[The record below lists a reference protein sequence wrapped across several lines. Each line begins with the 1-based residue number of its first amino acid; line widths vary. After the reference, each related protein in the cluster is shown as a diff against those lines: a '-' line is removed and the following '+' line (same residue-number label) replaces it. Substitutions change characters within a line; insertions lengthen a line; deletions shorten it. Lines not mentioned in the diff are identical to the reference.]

1 MSGSIFLVGLMGAGK
16 TTIGRALA
24 KKLNKRFID
33 SDHEIEARTGASIP
47 VIFEIEGE
55 ESFRRREA
63 EVIRELSALPDIV
76 LATGGGA
83 VLRAE
88 NRQHLSQRGTVVYL
102 RASINQI
109 LQRTGRDKNRPLL
122 QIADPRRKLEELS
135 RQREPLYREV
145 ADFVVETNR
154 PNVQF
159 LVQTIMSHLE
169 LSPKQIDAPVG
180 QQSTAMPVGNMH
192 AASDVTA
199 PSTMLVT
206 ETIRTTRTT
215 SSTIIDPVT
224 GDTIASSNS
233 TFTSVDIHFD
243 AQPNRRDMDT
253 SSIASSNQSDNDQ
266 ARGTSAGETI
276 RLEVDLGERSYP
288 ILIGRGLLDDASVL
302 PSYVDGK
309 RAAIVTNDK
318 VGPLYLARVSAALRA
333 AGKQVT
339 EIVLPDGEEH
349 KNWASLMKI
358 FDVLLA
364 EKCDRKTT
372 LIALGGGVI
381 GDLTGFAAASY
392 MRGVP
397 FVQVPTTLLSQVDSS
412 VGGKTGINHP
422 LGKNMIGAFYQP
434 QAVIADTATLHTL
447 PPRELAAG
455 IAEVIKHGAIID
467 APFFDWI
474 ETNVAR
480 LVARDDAALAY
491 AIQRSC
497 EIKAEVVR
505 QDEREG
511 GLRAILNFGHTF
523 GHAIENGLGY
533 GQWLH
538 GEAVGCGMVMAAD
551 MSHRLGYIDAASRDR
566 VRAVTL
572 AAGLPVTAPD
582 LGTARWLELM
592 QVDKKNEGGQIKFIL
607 IRPLGAPLITHAP
620 QEVLLQTLAACT
632 GD

>member
-1 MSGSIFLVGLMGAGK
+1 MTGSIFLVGLMGAGK

-24 KKLNKRFID
+24 KKLNKRFVD
-33 SDHEIEARTGASIP
+33 SDHEIEARTGATIP

-55 ESFRRREA
+55 ENFRRREA
-63 EVIRELSALPDIV
+63 EVIRELAAQPDIV

-83 VLRAE
+83 ILRAE
-88 NRQHLSQRGTVVYL
+88 NRENLKKGGTVVYL

-122 QIADPRRKLEELS
+122 QTADPRRKLEELS
-135 RQREPLYREV
+135 RQRDPLYREV

-159 LVQTIMSHLE
+159 LVQTIISHLE
-169 LSPKQIDAPVG
+169 LSPKEGAWQAVPAPEETIVLETASAVLTQAADGTTTLSRSHSTQILHG
-180 QQSTAMPVGNMH
+180 
-192 AASDVTA
+192 AASA
-199 PSTMLVT
+199 EPSLRSMNQNIASAAT
-206 ETIRTTRTT
+206 
-215 SSTIIDPVT
+215 
-224 GDTIASSNS
+224 TIASLTLN
-233 TFTSVDIHFD
+233 
-243 AQPNRRDMDT
+243 
-253 SSIASSNQSDNDQ
+253 
-266 ARGTSAGETI
+266 
-276 RLEVDLGERSYP
+276 VDLGERSYP
-288 ILIGRGLLDDASVL
+288 IHIGRGLLDDPTLL
-302 PSYVDGK
+302 PQYVKGK
-309 RAAIVTNDK
+309 RVAIVTNDK
-318 VGPLYLARVSAALRA
+318 VGPLYLDKVAQALRA

-339 EIVLPDGEEH
+339 EIVLPDGEEE

-358 FDVLLA
+358 FDRLLA
-364 EKCDRKTT
+364 DKCDRKTT
-372 LIALGGGVI
+372 LVALGGGVI

-474 ETNVAR
+474 ETNMAR
-480 LVARDDAALAY
+480 LVSKDDAALAY

-551 MSHRLGYIDAASRDR
+551 LSQRLGYIDAATCERI
-566 VRAVTL
+566 RAVTA
-572 AAGLPVTAPD
+572 AAGLPTVAPD
-582 LGTARWLELM
+582 LGTERWLDLM
-592 QVDKKNEGGQIKFIL
+592 EVDKKNEGGAIKFIL
-607 IRPLGAPLITHAP
+607 IKPLGSPLITNAP
-620 QEVLLQTLAACT
+620 QELLLQTLAACT
-632 GD
+632 GA